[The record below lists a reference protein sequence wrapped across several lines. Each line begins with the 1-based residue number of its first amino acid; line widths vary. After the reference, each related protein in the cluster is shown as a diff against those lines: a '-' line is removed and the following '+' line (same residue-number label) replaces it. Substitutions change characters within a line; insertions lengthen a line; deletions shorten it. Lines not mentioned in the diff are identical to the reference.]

1 VRVSL
6 QPAARSFAP
15 RAAAGACR
23 ALRAP
28 LRRAARPPLRL
39 RRSRAG
45 QALLASARVAMG
57 QCVTKPLADG
67 DPAFDVPGPRSG
79 ARSGARGGAAARAL
93 ARSNTTTSDRT
104 AGSTPRFAP
113 RRPSLPRKSSGN
125 ATLSAAVSRRLSGGS
140 ACSEY
145 GDEEEEAAE
154 RVAAM
159 RHLSTLLPRRG
170 SDAAVA
176 AAAAARRKAMPPTA
190 PSKLAA
196 ALAAAVTAGDANW
209 ATGSEVVAE
218 VLADDVQ
225 YIDLRGEVAN
235 GKQAA
240 LESMDAGAQ
249 DCVIWLRCCDS
260 SA

>member
-1 VRVSL
+1 
-6 QPAARSFAP
+6 
-15 RAAAGACR
+15 
-23 ALRAP
+23 
-28 LRRAARPPLRL
+28 
-39 RRSRAG
+39 
-45 QALLASARVAMG
+45 MG

-79 ARSGARGGAAARAL
+79 AARSARGGAARAL
-93 ARSNTTTSDRT
+93 ARNTTASDRT

-113 RRPSLPRKSSGN
+113 RRPSLPRTASGN
-125 ATLSAAVSRRLSGGS
+125 PTLSGAVSRRLSGRS

-145 GDEEEEAAE
+145 GDEEEAAAE

-170 SDAAVA
+170 SDAALA
-176 AAAAARRKAMPPTA
+176 AAAAARRKATPPTA

-196 ALAAAVTAGDANW
+196 ALAAAVAAGDANW

-225 YIDLRGEVAN
+225 YVDLRGEVAN

-240 LESMDAGAQ
+240 LESMDAGAR
-249 DCVIWLRCCDS
+249 DDFWLRSCVS
-260 SA
+260 SAR